1 MKIEGEAI
9 SISPQYRENPSI
21 LRESY
26 YLVSAR
32 LRRELRFSFLCTF
45 RLSRLN
51 ISLKER
57 EKNGW
62 RESADRLGSLLINY
76 KYHCVTII
84 IDLF

>member
-1 MKIEGEAI
+1 MFLMMNI
-9 SISPQYRENPSI
+9 PSSWPGKPFGMRI
-21 LRESY
+21 
-26 YLVSAR
+26 VC
-32 LRRELRFSFLCTF
+32 RFFTF